1 MLTIIGIPLGLASFK
16 IIPISLVPLGVQ
28 IVPADEP
35 SAQLH
40 LTWPGAGSVP
50 YARLS
55 EDLRHCATNLGLMWR
70 NVGLMC
76 RNIKILRAP
85 YAVGVTDDDVHAAAL
100 QYVRTVGGVR
110 LPGPHIEEA
119 FNQAVE
125 TISAATRDL
134 LACLEVSAEQAG
146 GLAQAPDHTRARPG
160 GHAVG
165 VRSASP
171 RSSSPMETSRITNFC
186 TFRSPSSGSPR

>member
-1 MLTIIGIPLGLASFK
+1 
-16 IIPISLVPLGVQ
+16 
-28 IVPADEP
+28 
-35 SAQLH
+35 
-40 LTWPGAGSVP
+40 
-50 YARLS
+50 
-55 EDLRHCATNLGLMWR
+55 MWR

-110 LPGPHIEEA
+110 LPGPHLEEA

-146 GLAQAPDHTRARPG
+146 GLAHALIARGTG

-165 VRSASP
+165 VRSVSP

-186 TFRSPSSGSPR
+186 TFPVTVIGKSSVIRR

>member
-1 MLTIIGIPLGLASFK
+1 
-16 IIPISLVPLGVQ
+16 
-28 IVPADEP
+28 
-35 SAQLH
+35 
-40 LTWPGAGSVP
+40 
-50 YARLS
+50 
-55 EDLRHCATNLGLMWR
+55 MWR

-134 LACLEVSAEQAG
+134 LARLEASAEQVG
-146 GLAQAPDHTRARPG
+146 GLTGAPIARVPAEGVPG
-160 GHAVG
+160 GEGYGRPMVAACEISMESGG
-165 VRSASP
+165 VRSTP
-171 RSSSPMETSRITNFC
+171 
-186 TFRSPSSGSPR
+186 SGSLR